1 MVARETREVARGEDG
16 KMKVGRPNRFLLECP
31 SAMDVPDLP
40 IRMFPPPPLPAFKC
54 GVKIRTSEPLNGCVF
69 HLQGNPN
76 TAGRKT
82 AAFQAVNGRQAFD
95 AGKATKKHSRRE
107 SIGER
112 TSPAILHYTPVT
124 P

>member
-1 MVARETREVARGEDG
+1 
-16 KMKVGRPNRFLLECP
+16 
-31 SAMDVPDLP
+31 MDVPDLP
-40 IRMFPPPPLPAFKC
+40 IRMFPPPPLPAFKR